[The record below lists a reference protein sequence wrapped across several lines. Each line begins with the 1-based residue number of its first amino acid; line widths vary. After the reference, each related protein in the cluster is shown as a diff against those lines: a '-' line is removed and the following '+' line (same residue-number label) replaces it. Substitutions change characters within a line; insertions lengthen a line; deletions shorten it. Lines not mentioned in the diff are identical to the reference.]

1 MKANVLL
8 SIVYILK
15 QKLVSK
21 DDWRRWAATVPTSNW
36 HFFLLSDE
44 EEVSLKGFYYR
55 TANLPTTKNTI
66 FLYQQQQLLLT
77 KRKSKISYWSFS
89 PLPPFLFFL
98 WYRTRT
104 TTTSSLFEGK
114 KWHPFFWPLII
125 VSPFFFLLFFL
136 VLSFSIIIIDIS
148 IITSIYKF
156 CCCWLIRT
164 FMFIK
169 WQLQY
174 ENFKLRR
181 ACGIF
186 CMNVCE

>member
-1 MKANVLL
+1 MIGDSRLLPFRHRIDIFSYNHMKKRYLWKG
-8 SIVYILK
+8 SIIEQQIYQRQI
-15 QKLVSK
+15 
-21 DDWRRWAATVPTSNW
+21 RFFYTSNSNFYW
-36 HFFLLSDE
+36 QKKVKFLTDS
-44 EEVSLKGFYYR
+44 
-55 TANLPTTKNTI
+55 A
-66 FLYQQQQLLLT
+66 
-77 KRKSKISYWSFS
+77 
-89 PLPPFLFFL
+89 PPYHCSSFL

-104 TTTSSLFEGK
+104 TTTSSLFEEK
-114 KWHPFFWPLII
+114 KNDIHFFGLWLL
-125 VSPFFFLLFFL
+125 FFFLLFTIFL

>member
-1 MKANVLL
+1 MCYYLLFTFWSKNWYLKMIGDSRLLPFRHRIDIFSYYQMKKRYLWKG
-8 SIVYILK
+8 SIIE
-15 QKLVSK
+15 QQ
-21 DDWRRWAATVPTSNW
+21 
-36 HFFLLSDE
+36 
-44 EEVSLKGFYYR
+44 
-55 TANLPTTKNTI
+55 I
-66 FLYQQQQLLLT
+66 YQQQKIQFFYTSNSNFYWQKEKVKFLT
-77 KRKSKISYWSFS
+77 DPS
-89 PLPPFLFFL
+89 PPYHRSSFL

-104 TTTSSLFEGK
+104 TTTSSLFEEK

>member
-1 MKANVLL
+1 MIGDSRLLPFRHRIDIFSYNHMKKRYLWKG
-8 SIVYILK
+8 SIIE
-15 QKLVSK
+15 QQ
-21 DDWRRWAATVPTSNW
+21 
-36 HFFLLSDE
+36 
-44 EEVSLKGFYYR
+44 
-55 TANLPTTKNTI
+55 I
-66 FLYQQQQLLLT
+66 YQQQIRFFYTSNSNFYWQKKVKFLT
-77 KRKSKISYWSFS
+77 DSAPPTTVPLFYDIEHELRQHPPFSKRKKMTSIFLAFDYCFS
-89 PLPPFLFFL
+89 
-98 WYRTRT
+98 
-104 TTTSSLFEGK
+104 
-114 KWHPFFWPLII
+114 
-125 VSPFFFLLFFL
+125 FLLFTIFL